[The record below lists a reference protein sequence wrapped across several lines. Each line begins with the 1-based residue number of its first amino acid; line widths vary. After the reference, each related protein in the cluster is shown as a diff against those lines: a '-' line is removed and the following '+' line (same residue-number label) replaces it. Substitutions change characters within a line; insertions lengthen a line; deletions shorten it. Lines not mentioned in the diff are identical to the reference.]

1 MAFSPM
7 VMGYDRALTIFSPD
21 GKLYQVEYAFQAV
34 RQGWSSLGIRVNEG
48 VVLAAEKAMI
58 KPLIDISNLEKVVA
72 IDTHVGATFAGFGSD
87 GRILIDHA
95 RLIAIRHRLTYG
107 EPVPVEYLTR
117 SICDVK
123 QMYTQHGGVRPFGVS
138 LIIGGVDATGPKL
151 LKTDPAGQYFSYFAT
166 AIGRGETRIEEVLE
180 KGYRSD
186 MSLEDAVKLAI
197 RALIVASE
205 EKLGPRNIDI
215 AIIPADVKAYRKLT
229 EEEVAEFI
237 ARVSS

>member
-1 MAFSPM
+1 M

-72 IDTHVGATFAGFGSD
+72 IDTHIGATFAGFGSD

-117 SICDVK
+117 SICDIK

-166 AIGRGETRIEEVLE
+166 AIGRGETKIEEVLE
-180 KGYRSD
+180 KNYRFD
-186 MSLEDAVKLAI
+186 LSLEDAIKLAI

-205 EKLGPRNIDI
+205 EKLGPKNIDI
-215 AIIPADVKAYRKLT
+215 AIIPADAKVYRKLT
-229 EEEVAEFI
+229 EEEVAELI
-237 ARVSS
+237 AKVSS